1 MMTRLSG
8 CTSSMDWLRWLML
21 VEHDSWCWWSS
32 SRGALIGWSL
42 FFICNGGKVV
52 DDGGAIGA

>member
-1 MMTRLSG
+1 
-8 CTSSMDWLRWLML
+8 ML